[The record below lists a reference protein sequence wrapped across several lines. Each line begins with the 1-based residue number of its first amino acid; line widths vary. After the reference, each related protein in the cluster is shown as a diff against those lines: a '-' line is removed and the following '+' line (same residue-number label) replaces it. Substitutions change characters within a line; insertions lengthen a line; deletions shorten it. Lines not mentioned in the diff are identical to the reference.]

1 MKLMVPQLD
10 LDQQK
15 GFAAD
20 IDIFKRKDFG
30 ERLATLIEN
39 ADDHPVI
46 ALNSGWGEGK
56 STFIKMWQG
65 YLEHER
71 PTKLKTVYFDAFKND
86 YQKDP
91 FLALAAEIYNLLD
104 CKDSKRKAEF
114 KKMAASAA
122 KSLMRGAIKIGIKAA
137 TAGLVDGTEAEDAV
151 RDFSALL
158 SEQVD
163 EIIAEK
169 LKNVEKDRLALDTF
183 REYLAE
189 ITHEIGKGKPVIFII
204 DELDRC
210 RPDFALELLEQ
221 IKHLFSVKGLTF
233 LLITNR
239 TQLEESIRSKYGS
252 GVNATNYLHKFINL
266 WMSLPKKT
274 INTRDY
280 REVFIDYALHKMMN
294 DQEKILLTES
304 LDVIKDLAVFHT
316 LSLREIERMLAY
328 FAIIQNLTASKNY
341 NENYQNLIAI
351 ICFIAANKPEL
362 LLNLES
368 LDHQELFNE
377 LGLNHIDEKSKY
389 NSLYNLKI
397 YIKFDLADEKTKDLM
412 IENREIRMPGF
423 RRYTEGDLK
432 IIAGWLSEISTGY

>member
-30 ERLATLIEN
+30 EHLANLIEH
-39 ADDHPVI
+39 ADDNPVI

-65 YLEHER
+65 YVEHQR
-71 PTKLKTVYFDAFKND
+71 PTKLKTIYFDAFKND

-91 FLALAAEIYNLLD
+91 FLALASEIYALLD
-104 CKDSKRKAEF
+104 DKDSKKKITF
-114 KKMAASAA
+114 KNMATSAA
-122 KSLMRGAIKIGIKAA
+122 KSLMRGAIKIGIKTA
-137 TAGLVDGTEAEDAV
+137 TAGLADGTEVEDVV

-169 LKNVEKDRLALDTF
+169 LKNVEEDRLALSKF
-183 REYLAE
+183 REYLSD
-189 ITHEIGKGKPVIFII
+189 ITNEIGHGKPLVFII

-239 TQLEESIRSKYGS
+239 TQLEESIRCKYGI
-252 GVNATNYLHKFINL
+252 GVDANNYLHKFVSL
-266 WMSLPKKT
+266 WISLPDKP
-274 INTRDY
+274 INYKDH
-280 REVFIDYALHKMMN
+280 REVFTSYALHKMMN
-294 DQEKILLTES
+294 EKEQVFLTETITI
-304 LDVIKDLAVFHT
+304 LKDLATFHN
-316 LSLREIERMLAY
+316 LSLRQIERMLSY
-328 FAIIQNLTASKNY
+328 FAIIHNITAGKNY
-341 NENYQNLIAI
+341 NDTYQNLIAI
-351 ICFIAANKPEL
+351 TCYMAADRPDLLAKIKTISYEDLLSEL
-362 LLNLES
+362 RLNRIES
-368 LDHQELFNE
+368 D
-377 LGLNHIDEKSKY
+377 SKEV
-389 NSLYNLKI
+389 SLYYLKQL
-397 YIKFDLADEKTKDLM
+397 IKFDLADKIVRQQM
-412 IENREIRMPGF
+412 IDDNLVPKNPFGRYSESDIR
-423 RRYTEGDLK
+423 
-432 IIAGWLSEISTGY
+432 IIANWLSNIST

>member
-1 MKLMVPQLD
+1 MKLLVPQLE

-20 IDIFKRKDFG
+20 IDIFNRKDFG
-30 ERLATLIEN
+30 ERLANLIEN

-65 YLEHER
+65 YVEQER
-71 PTKLKTVYFDAFKND
+71 PTKLKTIYFDAFKND

-91 FLALAAEIYNLLD
+91 FLALAAEIYTLLD
-104 CKDSKRKAEF
+104 DKDSKKKIEF
-114 KKMAASAA
+114 RNMATSAA

-137 TAGLVDGTEAEDAV
+137 TAGLADGTEAEDLV

-169 LKNVEKDRLALDTF
+169 LKNVEEDRLALSKF
-183 REYLAE
+183 REFLSH
-189 ITHEIGKGKPVIFII
+189 ITNEIGHGKPVVFII

-221 IKHLFSVKGLTF
+221 IKHLFSVSGLTF

-239 TQLEESIRSKYGS
+239 TQLEETIRSKYGS

-274 INTRDY
+274 INSRDY

-294 DQEKILLTES
+294 DKEKILLTES
-304 LDVIKDLAVFHT
+304 LDVIKDLAVFHA

-328 FAIIQNLTASKNY
+328 FAIIQNLTALKSY
-341 NENYQNLIAI
+341 SENYQSLIAV

-362 LLNLES
+362 LLKLGS
-368 LDHQELFNE
+368 LDYQELFDE
-377 LGLNHIDEKSKY
+377 IGLNHIDEKSKY
-389 NSLYNLKI
+389 NSLYYLKI
-397 YIKFDLADEKTKDLM
+397 YIKFDLVDDTTKDLM
-412 IENREIRMPGF
+412 IKNREIRMSGF
-423 RRYTEGDLK
+423 RRHSDGDLK